1 MPTEADQRKG
11 GSGALARNGRRFAR
25 LLRPVAKP
33 YAAAAA
39 ALALAT
45 LAIYAAPLIV
55 GMGMDVA
62 TGASKGGAAEG
73 AGTVARSATPPW
85 LAPLGAQL
93 DALNPRTALWSA
105 AALALCLTLVGGVLQ
120 YLRGRWVAAA
130 AESVAAKLRDDL
142 HAHLLRLPHDT
153 LDLHE
158 HGDVVQRCTSDVETT
173 RAFVA
178 TQAPELAR
186 AAAMLV
192 VAFTILASLDVR
204 FALLSMASYPII
216 IALAIV
222 FFRGVRTLFQAVDE
236 AEGRL
241 TGVIQENLSG
251 AQVVRAFAASGAEVH
266 KFERANG
273 DFRERTVR
281 WVDRLGAYWS
291 TSDLLCMGQVLLVL
305 GVGAFAVRA
314 GEMTVGLF
322 FTFVTTTSLT
332 VFPVRQIGR
341 VLTELGRATVA
352 LDRVFELLDA
362 DEEAAGLVPRER
374 ARRIEIRGLRFAY
387 ARATDRAAPS
397 ETAPPETAPSETV
410 PPDSGSPESA
420 RANSAARSMARNTPV
435 IDGLDLVLE
444 PGRRVALVG
453 PPGSGKSSLI
463 EVLLRN
469 RPYEGGSILVD
480 GRELSD
486 LDPTWIRSQLALVSQ
501 RPFLFGSSI
510 ADNLRVAAADA
521 EPRDLEE
528 ACATAS
534 IHSTVAAYPAGYETV
549 IGERGVDLS
558 GGQRQRLSIAR
569 ALLED
574 APFLLLDDALSAVD
588 TVTERAILDRLPKG
602 GARGVLLVTHRLG
615 GAADADEIVV
625 LDRGRVV
632 ERGTHA
638 ELLKLAGTYAELWGD
653 QSSRGDAQLVD
664 DVEAPQ

>member
-1 MPTEADQRKG
+1 MPTDAELGNGHGR
-11 GSGALARNGRRFAR
+11 ALARNGRRLAR
-25 LLRPVAKP
+25 LLRPVARP
-33 YAAAAA
+33 YVAA
-39 ALALAT
+39 ALALAFAT
-45 LAIYAAPLIV
+45 LATYAAPLVV

-62 TGASKGGAAEG
+62 VGASAGLDGADTNA
-73 AGTVARSATPPW
+73 VRSATPPW
-85 LAPLGAQL
+85 LAPLGARL
-93 DALNPRTALWSA
+93 AAFEPRTAIWVA
-105 AALALCLTLVGGVLQ
+105 AALALALTLVGGVLQ
-120 YLRGRWVAAA
+120 YLRGRLVAES
-130 AESVAAKLRDDL
+130 AESVAARLRDDL

-153 LDLHE
+153 LDGHE

-178 TQAPELAR
+178 TQAPEVAR
-186 AAAMLV
+186 AATMLA
-192 VAFTILASLDVR
+192 VAFALLASLDVR
-204 FALLSMASYPII
+204 YALLSMASYPLII
-216 IALAIV
+216 GLAIV

-251 AQVVRAFAASGAEVH
+251 AQVVRAFAASGAEVE
-266 KFERANG
+266 KFEGANS
-273 DFRERTVR
+273 DFRDRTVR
-281 WVDRLGAYWS
+281 WVDKLGAYWS
-291 TSDLLCMGQVLLVL
+291 TSDLICLGQVLAVL
-305 GVGAFAVRA
+305 GYGAFAVRA

-362 DEEAAGLVPRER
+362 DEEVEGLVPVER
-374 ARRIEIRGLRFAY
+374 ARRIEVRGLRFAY
-387 ARATDRAAPS
+387 QRTGDEAADAATD
-397 ETAPPETAPSETV
+397 
-410 PPDSGSPESA
+410 GSA
-420 RANSAARSMARNTPV
+420 RTDSKGLV
-435 IDGLDLVLE
+435 LDGLDLVLE

-469 RPYEGGSILVD
+469 RPYAGGSVQVD
-480 GRELSD
+480 GRELAG
-486 LDPTWIRSQLALVSQ
+486 LDPAWIRSQLALVSQ
-501 RPFLFGSSI
+501 RPFLFSSSL
-510 ADNLRVAAADA
+510 AENLRVAAPGATHA
-521 EPRDLEE
+521 DLERVCE
-528 ACATAS
+528 IAS
-534 IHSTVAAYPAGYETV
+534 IHSTVAAYPKGYETV

-588 TVTERAILDRLPKG
+588 TSTERAILDRLPKG
-602 GARGVLLVTHRLG
+602 EERGVLLVTHRLS

-638 ELLKLAGTYAELWGD
+638 ELLACAGTYAELWGE
-653 QSSRGDAQLVD
+653 QSSGGSARLVD
-664 DVEAPQ
+664 DVAPRSEAHAAHDRPQLGDEEAPR